1 MPGSKRRK
9 AIAILIF
16 LQAILFGVT
25 TPIGSYSLLQ
35 FIARDPTFG
44 GVSGPG
50 WQLNQSELNFD
61 QVFGLAVAI
70 VVAVLVWRGM
80 PFAVYSTAVL
90 AALGALYG
98 LIYTGAQLLVVGPR
112 ALSFLFFFPLP
123 NVPPTAIAIPL
134 LLLSLAVIIHNR
146 NVARGQAR
154 GPLPARCYPHH
165 DRATDGVGT
174 L

>member
-25 TPIGSYSLLQ
+25 TPIGNYSLLQ

-50 WQLNQSELNFD
+50 WQLNQGELNFD

-70 VVAVLVWRGM
+70 VVAVLVWRGL
-80 PFAVYSTAVL
+80 PFAVYSTAAL

-98 LIYTGAQLLVVGPR
+98 VIYTAAELFVVGPR
-112 ALSFLFFFPLP
+112 ALSFLLFFPLP
-123 NVPPTAIAIPL
+123 TVPPTAIAIPVL
-134 LLLSLAVIIHNR
+134 LLALAVIIHNR
-146 NVARGQAR
+146 NVARGQER
-154 GPLPARCYPHH
+154 EPLPAR
-165 DRATDGVGT
+165 
-174 L
+174 

>member
-25 TPIGSYSLLQ
+25 TPIGNYSLLQ

-61 QVFGLAVAI
+61 QGFGLAVAI
-70 VVAVLVWRGM
+70 VVAVLVWRGL
-80 PFAVYSTAVL
+80 PFAVYSTAAL

-98 LIYTGAQLLVVGPR
+98 LIYTSAALLVLRPR
-112 ALSFLFFFPLP
+112 ALSFLFFFSPAP
-123 NVPPTAIAIPL
+123 
-134 LLLSLAVIIHNR
+134 
-146 NVARGQAR
+146 VA
-154 GPLPARCYPHH
+154 
-165 DRATDGVGT
+165 ATRVHI
-174 L
+174 

>member
-16 LQAILFGVT
+16 LQAILFGST
-25 TPIGSYSLLQ
+25 TPIGNYSLLQ
-35 FIARDPTFG
+35 FIAADPTFSK
-44 GVSGPG
+44 VSGPG

-70 VVAVLVWRGM
+70 VVAVLVWRGL
-80 PFAVYSTAVL
+80 PFAVYSTAAL

-98 LIYTGAQLLVVGPR
+98 LVYTGAELLVVGPR

-123 NVPPTAIAIPL
+123 TVPPTAIAIPVL
-134 LLLSLAVIIHNR
+134 LLALAVIVHNR
-146 NVARGQAR
+146 SVVRESSR
-154 GPLPARCYPHH
+154 EPLPAS
-165 DRATDGVGT
+165 
-174 L
+174 

>member
-16 LQAILFGVT
+16 VQAILFGST
-25 TPIGSYSLLQ
+25 TPIGNYSLLQ
-35 FIARDPTFG
+35 FIATDPTFG

-70 VVAVLVWRGM
+70 VVGVLVWRGL
-80 PFAVYSTAVL
+80 PFAVYSTAAL

-98 LIYTGAQLLVVGPR
+98 VIYTIAEFMIVGPR

-123 NVPPTAIAIPL
+123 TVPPTAIAIPVL
-134 LLLSLAVIIHNR
+134 LLALAVIVHNR
-146 NVARGQAR
+146 SVTRQTARE
-154 GPLPARCYPHH
+154 PLPAS
-165 DRATDGVGT
+165 
-174 L
+174 

>member
-25 TPIGSYSLLQ
+25 TPIGNYSLLQ
-35 FIARDPTFG
+35 FIATDPTFG

-50 WQLNQSELNFD
+50 WQLNQGELNFD

-70 VVAVLVWRGM
+70 VVGVLVWRGL
-80 PFAVYSTAVL
+80 PFAVYSTAAL

-98 LIYTGAQLLVVGPR
+98 VIYTAAEFMVVGPR

-123 NVPPTAIAIPL
+123 TVPPTAIAIPVL
-134 LLLSLAVIIHNR
+134 LLALAVIIHNR
-146 NVARGQAR
+146 NVARGQGR
-154 GPLPARCYPHH
+154 EPLPAR
-165 DRATDGVGT
+165 
-174 L
+174 

>member
-25 TPIGSYSLLQ
+25 TPIGNYSLLQ

-50 WQLNQSELNFD
+50 WQLNQGELNFD
-61 QVFGLAVAI
+61 QVFGLAVFI
-70 VVAVLVWRGM
+70 
-80 PFAVYSTAVL
+80 
-90 AALGALYG
+90 
-98 LIYTGAQLLVVGPR
+98 VVGPR

-123 NVPPTAIAIPL
+123 TVPPTAIAIPVL
-134 LLLSLAVIIHNR
+134 LLALAVIIHNR
-146 NVARGQAR
+146 NVARGQGR
-154 GPLPARCYPHH
+154 EPLPAR
-165 DRATDGVGT
+165 
-174 L
+174 

>member
-16 LQAILFGVT
+16 IQAILFGST
-25 TPIGSYSLLQ
+25 TPIGNYSLLQ
-35 FIARDPTFG
+35 FIATDPTFG

-70 VVAVLVWRGM
+70 VVGVLVWRGL
-80 PFAVYSTAVL
+80 PFAVYSTAAL

-98 LIYTGAQLLVVGPR
+98 VIYTIAEFMTVGPR

-123 NVPPTAIAIPL
+123 TVPPTAIAIPVL
-134 LLLSLAVIIHNR
+134 LLALAVIVHNR
-146 NVARGQAR
+146 SVARQSAPE
-154 GPLPARCYPHH
+154 PLA
-165 DRATDGVGT
+165 AS
-174 L
+174 

>member
-1 MPGSKRRK
+1 MPGPKRRK

-25 TPIGSYSLLQ
+25 TPIGNYSLLQ
-35 FIARDPTFG
+35 FIARDPTFV

-70 VVAVLVWRGM
+70 IVAVLVWRGL
-80 PFAVYSTAVL
+80 PFAVYSTAAL

-98 LIYTGAQLLVVGPR
+98 VIYTIAEFMIVGPR

-123 NVPPTAIAIPL
+123 TVPPTAIAVPVL
-134 LLLSLAVIIHNR
+134 LLALAVIVHNR
-146 NVARGQAR
+146 SVARQPAR
-154 GPLPARCYPHH
+154 ETLPAS
-165 DRATDGVGT
+165 
-174 L
+174 

>member
-16 LQAILFGVT
+16 LQAILFGST
-25 TPIGSYSLLQ
+25 TPIGNYSLLQ
-35 FIARDPTFG
+35 FIAADPTFSK
-44 GVSGPG
+44 VSGPG

-70 VVAVLVWRGM
+70 VVAVLVWRGL
-80 PFAVYSTAVL
+80 PFAVYSTAAL

-98 LIYTGAQLLVVGPR
+98 LVYTGAELLVVGPR

-123 NVPPTAIAIPL
+123 TVPPSAITIPVL
-134 LLLSLAVIIHNR
+134 LLALSVIAETR
-146 NVARGQAR
+146 SVARGSAQE
-154 GPLPARCYPHH
+154 PVPAN
-165 DRATDGVGT
+165 
-174 L
+174 